1 VSFVR
6 GSIEIGPGLK
16 VLSCFPTL
24 GWKKVLEED
33 SVPVLEEICPVGGA
47 TKAEAVEVVL
57 AEDNSEEAVAIVAV
71 LLTAGSEATDV
82 VIFRTTGVVSI
93 ISDVIGPFFIVD
105 E

>member
-6 GSIEIGPGLK
+6 GSIVIGPGLK
-16 VLSCFPTL
+16 VLSCFPFL

-33 SVPVLEEICPVGGA
+33 TGSVLEEICPVGGA

-57 AEDNSEEAVAIVAV
+57 AGDDNEEALTIVPV
-71 LLTAGSEATDV
+71 FLTAGSEATGV
-82 VIFRTTGVVSI
+82 VIFRTTGVGSI
-93 ISDVIGPFFIVD
+93 TSDIMGPFFIED